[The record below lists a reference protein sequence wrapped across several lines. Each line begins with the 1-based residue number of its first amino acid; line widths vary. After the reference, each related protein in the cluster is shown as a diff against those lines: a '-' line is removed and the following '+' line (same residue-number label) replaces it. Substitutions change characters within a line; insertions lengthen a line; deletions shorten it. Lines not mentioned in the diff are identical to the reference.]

1 MPKTLTAASPDEKK
15 QIRRAYQRLMRA
27 IKSRMDEEGKVLE
40 EADRK
45 LIREAYELAVDSHSM
60 QRRKSGEPYVLHPLE
75 VARICV
81 TEIGL
86 GPTAV
91 ACAILHDVVEDT
103 EVTLEE
109 IDEQFGPKVS
119 RIVDGL
125 TKLDGLYNVESPQAE
140 NFKKVISTL
149 VEDVRVV
156 LIKMA
161 DRMHNLRTIG
171 PMPRH
176 KQLKIAAET
185 DYIYAPLAHRL
196 GQYNLKT
203 EFQDHIMHITE
214 PDMYEEIER
223 KIIETKRERNK
234 YINEF
239 LKPINREL
247 ETFKVP
253 YRTTGRPKSI
263 SSIANK
269 IKSKQVPFEEI
280 YDLFAVRI
288 ILDVPLEEEK
298 KACWQFYSV
307 ITEIYKPIPERLKD
321 WISTPKANG
330 YESLHTTVVGPKG
343 RFVEV
348 QIRTERMDEIA
359 ERGFAAHWKYKEVK
373 TDQHVFDAWLDN
385 VRDMLEHNPND
396 AIEFMSDFKTHLFQ
410 EEIYVYTP
418 KGDMIILPKGAT
430 ALDFAFAIHTEVGY
444 HATALK
450 VNNKL
455 VPMGHKL
462 TNGDQVHVT
471 TQKNQKPSEDWIKMV
486 VTGKAKGKIRSSM
499 KEERRK
505 KGDLG
510 KESLQ
515 RKLRKLKADFEE
527 NVDMLVK
534 YFAMNSRVDLF
545 YAIASEE
552 LSLSEL
558 KAFDVEGRKL
568 VPKQVKVI
576 GERKTDTEP
585 AQKAKKSKKKKKA
598 EAQTPKILVNGESAD
613 KFEYSFAGCCNPVQ
627 GDDIFAYLTS
637 NSGLKIHRTNCPNAV
652 HLMAN
657 YGYRVMKA
665 EWVSGEATNFV
676 VELDISGVDDGP
688 GVIERVTNIISTTLG
703 INIRSFSIEAN
714 EGYFEGKIKLIVLNK
729 NQLNQAIKTL
739 EGLKGISTVTRVI

>member
-1 MPKTLTAASPDEKK
+1 MPRTTVAASADEKK
-15 QIRRAYQRLMRA
+15 LIRRAYQRLLRS
-27 IKSRMDEEGKVLE
+27 IKSPLNEE
-40 EADRK
+40 DRTHIK
-45 LIREAYELAVDSHSM
+45 QAYELAVEAHSM
-60 QRRKSGEPYVLHPLE
+60 QRRKSGEPYVLHPIE

-86 GPTAV
+86 GPTAIV
-91 ACAILHDVVEDT
+91 SAILHDVVEDT
-103 EVTLEE
+103 DVTIEEVKET
-109 IDEQFGPKVS
+109 FGPKVG

-161 DRMHNLRTIG
+161 DRLHNLRTIG

-185 DYIYAPLAHRL
+185 DFIYAPLAHRL
-196 GQYNLKT
+196 GLYNIKT
-203 EFQDHIMHITE
+203 EFQDHIMKITE
-214 PDMYEEIER
+214 PEMYHEIEQKLEDTR
-223 KIIETKRERNK
+223 KERAR
-234 YINEF
+234 YISSF
-239 LKPINREL
+239 LRPIKNGL
-247 ETFKVP
+247 DDSDVP

-269 IKSKQVPFEEI
+269 IKTKQVPFEEI

-288 ILDVPLEEEK
+288 ILDVPLEKEK
-298 KACWQFYSV
+298 QACWQFYSV

-359 ERGFAAHWKYKEVK
+359 ERGFAAHWKYKNIK
-373 TDQHVFDAWLDN
+373 TDEHVFDAWLDN
-385 VRDMLEHNPND
+385 VRDMLEHSHND
-396 AIEFMSDFKTHLFQ
+396 AIEFISDFKTNLFK

-418 KGDMIILPKGAT
+418 KGDMIILAKGAT
-430 ALDFAFAIHTEVGY
+430 ALDFAFAIHSEVGY

-462 TNGDQVHVT
+462 SNGDQVQVT
-471 TQKNQKPSEDWIKMV
+471 THKNQQPTEDWLKMV
-486 VTGKAKGKIRSSM
+486 VTGKAKAKIRSSM
-499 KEERRK
+499 KEERRE
-505 KGDLG
+505 KGELG
-510 KESLQ
+510 KEALQ
-515 RKLRKLKADFEE
+515 RKLKKMKADFEE
-527 NVDMLVK
+527 NIDMLVK
-534 YFAMNSRVDLF
+534 HFGLKSRPDLY
-545 YAIASEE
+545 YAIAQDE
-552 LSLSEL
+552 LDLAEL
-558 KAFDVEGRKL
+558 KAFHSEGRKL
-568 VPKQVKVI
+568 VLGDVEEKGEQRSDIEEPPPTKQ
-576 GERKTDTEP
+576 R
-585 AQKAKKSKKKKKA
+585 SKKKA
-598 EAQTPKILVNGESAD
+598 SRRGARILVNGESAD

-637 NSGLKIHRTNCPNAV
+637 NAGLKIHRTNCPNAT

-657 YGYRVMKA
+657 YGYRIMKA
-665 EWVSGEATNFV
+665 EWVSGEASNFV
-676 VELDISGVDDGP
+676 VEIDITGVDDGP
-688 GVIERVTNIISTTLG
+688 GVIERVTSAISSDLG
-703 INIRSFSIEAN
+703 INIRSFNIEGH
-714 EGYFEGKIKLIVLNK
+714 EGYFEGKVKVVVMNTNQVNQVIK
-729 NQLNQAIKTL
+729 AL
-739 EGLKGISTVTRVI
+739 ERVKGISRVNRVA